1 MPAFPERSGSG
12 SKKQS
17 FPQTESAPALLGSN
31 TTDSNQEELLA
42 RYGITSVPTMRYEWG
57 GFHYTNLHDAIAA
70 AKRGASR

>member
-17 FPQTESAPALLGSN
+17 FPKSESVPALLGSDA
-31 TTDSNQEELLA
+31 TDSNQDELLT

-57 GFHYTNLHDAIAA
+57 GFRYTNAHDAIAA
-70 AKRGASR
+70 AKRGAAR